1 MSANALTATAAQL
14 ADAMGVPKST
24 VIRRAQTEG
33 WAYTE
38 EPGRGGMRR
47 VYQVDHLPAALRAKL
62 QWRGVAPDA
71 TPASHAAAQAG
82 RAEAARLALRGS
94 LEAKAVESRRQ
105 ADLRMAG
112 ELDARG
118 QQRMDARL
126 ALVRAF
132 EVFLPTVEGLPVA
145 QARLLFCQH
154 YRAGDVPVS
163 PAVRELLPTVSDSS
177 LERWAR
183 DIRTHGI
190 TALAGA
196 YGNRAGSSK
205 VSSHPELREFVQAM
219 MVAHPHVRAS
229 HVMKALRG
237 RFGPNGS
244 APTTLPASAMP
255 SMRSLERWMGDWREQ
270 NAEVLLALANPDA
283 WKNKFM
289 LAMGSKSEHVT
300 AINQL
305 WERDSSPADVM
316 CTDGRYSLI
325 GGVDVFTRTGKLL
338 VSRTSKAVAV
348 GAHLRAMLLDFGVPH
363 TDKTDNGSDYTALYT
378 ERVYD
383 GLDIAHELCP
393 PFQPWHKP
401 HVERFFGT
409 FARDL
414 VELLPGYIGHSVAER
429 SAIEARK
436 SFADRLMKRGEVVE
450 IRMTGAELQAFC
462 DQWVDTIYH
471 RAPHE
476 GLGQRTPW
484 EMRAEHAH
492 QVRTIADERALDVL
506 LAEAPGR
513 DGRRTVQK
521 KGIKLDEGWFIAPEL
536 EAWVGQEVHVRYDPI
551 HHDLGTVYVF
561 GAGAGGEQFICLA
574 QNPDRTGVDRR
585 DVAVKGKQLQRDR
598 VQAER
603 KALRAAAKKVG
614 VDQVVDE
621 ILRERATAA
630 GKLAQLPV
638 RARAV
643 HTSPGLQAAGQ
654 AAQAAQQQPR
664 TTADIEHL
672 AQVQAM
678 RTRLA
683 AEAVPTGAANDLASR
698 RGGLSGL
705 VPTPVF
711 ETVAERV
718 QWLLKRAATEPL
730 STEEQD
736 TLAQFKAAQPA
747 SYRRVQELVSEQ
759 MASLKEDAPGARTSQ
774 GQGPSGAV

>member
-1 MSANALTATAAQL
+1 MSAAALTATAAQL

-24 VIRRAQTEG
+24 VIRRAQAEG
-33 WAYTE
+33 WAYKE
-38 EPGRGGMRR
+38 EPGRGGLRR
-47 VYQVDHLPAALRAKL
+47 IYEVDHLPAALRAKL
-62 QWRGVAPDA
+62 TWRGVAQDA

-94 LEAKAVESRRQ
+94 LEAKATESRRQ
-105 ADLRMAG
+105 ADLRQAG

-132 EVFLPTVEGLPVA
+132 EVFLPTVQGLPLA

-154 YRAGDVPVS
+154 YRSGDVMVS

-229 HVMKALRG
+229 HVMKALRARFG
-237 RFGPNGS
+237 RFGQSGS
-244 APTTLPASAMP
+244 APTPLPAAAMP
-255 SMRSLERWMGDWREQ
+255 SMRSLERWMADWREA
-270 NAEVLLALANPDA
+270 NAEVLMALANPDA
-283 WKNKFM
+283 WKNKYM
-289 LAMGSKSEHVT
+289 LAMGSKSEQVT

-348 GAHLRAMLLDFGVPH
+348 GAHLRAMLLEFGVCD

-378 ERVYD
+378 ERVYS
-383 GLDIAHELCP
+383 GLGINHELCP

-450 IRMTGAELQAFC
+450 LRMTGAELQAFC

-471 RAPHE
+471 RAPHA
-476 GLGQRTPW
+476 GLAQRTPW
-484 EMRAEHAH
+484 ELRAEHSH
-492 QVRTIADERALDVL
+492 LVRTIADERALDVL

-513 DGRRTVQK
+513 DGRRMVQK

-561 GAGAGGEQFICLA
+561 AAGASGEQFLCLA

-621 ILRERATAA
+621 ILRERASAA
-630 GKLAQLPV
+630 GKLTQLPV
-638 RARAV
+638 RNRTV
-643 HTSPGLQAAGQ
+643 HTSPGLQAAAN

-678 RTRLA
+678 RARLA
-683 AEAVPTGAANDLASR
+683 DEGVPKGAANDLAAR
-698 RGGLSGL
+698 RGFA
-705 VPTPVF
+705 PTPLF

-718 QWLLKRAATEPL
+718 QWLLKRAATESL
-730 STEEQD
+730 SLEEQD
-736 TLAQFKAAQPA
+736 TLAQFKRAQPA
-747 SYRRVQELVSEQ
+747 SYRRMQELVSEQ
-759 MASLKEDAPGARTSQ
+759 LASLKEDAPGARTSQ